1 MTMNNDIERVIYSR
15 EDIVQREAELARQIC
30 EDYRDKKPIIVSV
43 LTGAILF
50 SIDMLE
56 RMDIYTQM
64 DFVDISSFEGG
75 VKSTGKIKLIHDL
88 KNDIK
93 GRNVLVMEDIVDS
106 GRTLKFLME
115 LLADRGAKSIKVCS
129 LLDKPEGRM
138 VDIRADYVGFNV
150 PNEFLVGYGLDYKG
164 FYRNLPYVGVLKPSV
179 YEN

>member
-1 MTMNNDIERVIYSR
+1 MNNDIERVIYSQADIAKR
-15 EDIVQREAELARQIC
+15 ETELAKQIC
-30 EDYRDKKPIIVSV
+30 ADYRDKRPIIVSV

-56 RMDIYTQM
+56 KMDIYAQM

-75 VKSTGKIKLIHDL
+75 VESTGKIKLIHDL
-88 KNDIK
+88 KNSIK

-115 LLADRGAKSIKVCS
+115 LLADRGAESIKVCS

-138 VDIRADYVGFNV
+138 VDIHADYVGFNV
-150 PNEFLVGYGLDYKG
+150 PNEFLVGYGLDYRG
-164 FYRNLPYVGVLKPSV
+164 YYRNLPYVGVLKPEV
-179 YEN
+179 YNS